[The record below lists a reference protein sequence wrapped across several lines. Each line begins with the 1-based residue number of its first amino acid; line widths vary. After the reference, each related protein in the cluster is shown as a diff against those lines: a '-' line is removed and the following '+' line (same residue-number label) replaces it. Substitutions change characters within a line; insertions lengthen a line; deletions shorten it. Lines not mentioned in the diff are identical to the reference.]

1 MSPFRKKCNATIK
14 VMPDGAVIPRGEHAP
29 GCMRRNGIDLS
40 RVKGATIINDDVRD
54 LMYQWVEKRSVS
66 ADHSHQAPK
75 GIWQDCVAHFC
86 EHYGKSFVGLSRYQV
101 NKLVYNARQAAF
113 GSDAIAKVEQL
124 YSSCKGKAFLQYSA
138 IFSDFKGAQRIMVF
152 STKEL
157 MSLLVYPK
165 VSHLAVGLA
174 VGSFADFCIVWLVLL
189 ALHKNLEHL
198 FCS

>member
-1 MSPFRKKCNATIK
+1 
-14 VMPDGAVIPRGEHAP
+14 MPDGAVIPRGEHAP
-29 GCMRRNGIDLS
+29 GCMRWNGIDLS
-40 RVKGATIINDDVRD
+40 RVKGATIINDDVQD
-54 LMYQWVEKRSVS
+54 LMYQWVVKRSVS

-75 GIWQDCVAHFC
+75 GIWQDCVEHFR
-86 EHYGKSFVGLSRYQV
+86 EHYGESFAGLSHYQV

-113 GSDAIAKVEQL
+113 GFDAIAKVEQL
-124 YSSCKGKAFLQYSA
+124 YSGCKGKAFLQYSA

-165 VSHLAVGLA
+165 VSHLTVGLA
-174 VGSFADFCIVWLVLL
+174 VESFADFCIVWLVLL
-189 ALHKNLEHL
+189 ALHKNLEYL